1 MSRPTYRT
9 IPDYPAYSIDT
20 HGHVWKDTEHGLTK
34 ISLEVRSINVAK
46 AVLDMPHVALEAQG
60 QPTIWRPLL
69 DLISQVY
76 YDNSIVLPYSGNLMI
91 VDFPDL
97 HQHLFAIGSNRGTTL
112 PKKQI
117 NDAIQNM
124 SRQLL
129 YLIWTELQY
138 FQGLRNFSATKFVDE
153 FSVGFPAG
161 RIADVAVVMLTSAV
175 RVI

>member
-20 HGHVWKDTEHGLTK
+20 HGHVWKDTEHGLKK
-34 ISLEVRSINVAK
+34 ISLEIRSINVARV
-46 AVLDMPHVALEAQG
+46 VLDIPHVALEAQG

-76 YDNSIVLPYSGNLMI
+76 FDNAIILPYSGNLMTA
-91 VDFPDL
+91 DFSDL
-97 HQHLFAIGSNRGTTL
+97 HEHLFALGSNRGTII

-117 NDAIQNM
+117 NDAIQGM

-138 FQGLRNFSATKFVDE
+138 FQGLRNFAANKFVEE
-153 FSVGFPAG
+153 FSVGYPPG

-175 RVI
+175 RV

>member
-20 HGHVWKDTEHGLTK
+20 HGHVWKDTEHGLKK
-34 ISLEVRSINVAK
+34 ISLEIRSINVAK
-46 AVLDMPHVALEAQG
+46 AVLDIPHVALEAQG

-76 YDNSIVLPYSGNLMI
+76 FDNAIILPYSGNLMI
-91 VDFPDL
+91 VDFSDL
-97 HQHLFAIGSNRGTTL
+97 HQHLFALGSNRGTIL

-117 NDAIQNM
+117 NDAIQGM

-138 FQGLRNFSATKFVDE
+138 FQGLRNFSAAKFVEE
-153 FSVGFPAG
+153 FSVGYPPG

-175 RVI
+175 RV

>member
-34 ISLEVRSINVAK
+34 IRLEIRSINIAK
-46 AVLDMPHVALEAQG
+46 TVLDIPHVALEAQG

-76 YDNSIVLPYSGNLMI
+76 FDNAIVLPYSGNLMTAE
-91 VDFPDL
+91 FSDL
-97 HQHLFAIGSNRGTTL
+97 HQHLFALGSNRGTIL

-117 NDAIQNM
+117 NDAIQGM

-138 FQGLRNFSATKFVDE
+138 FQGLRNFSASKFVEE
-153 FSVGFPAG
+153 FSVGYPPG

-175 RVI
+175 RV